1 MAGLQGYLLV
11 HGGPL
16 TEPELRRA
24 LGLSHRAASMALA
37 ECEAWQL
44 VERAPESRRSGQ
56 RGPAAVAYRTIRDDA
71 EWFRRIAAA
80 RKERETDPVVPV
92 LERSAEVA
100 RRAASAAPDDAEL
113 AALDAR
119 LQELLGFVRLFNRGV
134 EAVVRSDSRAIRHLF
149 AAFEEL
155 DDETIDRLVALSLEI
170 EPKELAGTLRS
181 LSRLSAPAARRLAAV
196 AGSPGIMRLLGG

>member
-44 VERAPESRRSGQ
+44 IERAPESRRSGQ
-56 RGPAAVAYRTIRDDA
+56 RGPAAVAYRTIGDDA
-71 EWFRRIAAA
+71 EWFRRIAQA
-80 RKERETDPVVPV
+80 RKERETDPVLPV
-92 LERSAEVA
+92 LEQTAAEA
-100 RRAASAAPDDAEL
+100 RASAADAPEDAEL
-113 AALDAR
+113 AALDGR

-134 EAVVRSDSRAIRHLF
+134 AAVVRTDPRGIRHLF
-149 AAFEEL
+149 GVLEHL
-155 DDETIDRLVALSLEI
+155 DDETIDRLVRLSTEI
-170 EPKELAGTLRS
+170 DAAELAGTLRS
-181 LSRLSAPAARRLAAV
+181 LSRLRAPAARRLAAL
-196 AGSPGIMRLLGG
+196 AASPGISRLLGS